1 MSVPPELMAVLQQAQ
16 GGNADA
22 GFPAPEAGFSG
33 MPPEQQGFAP
43 PEAPAETPE
52 DILNQMI
59 ELAKKHLTVEN
70 DPGQLAKMTKVL
82 DSLMQKLAQ
91 EQKEMNDALG
101 GKMSPRL
108 MARSLSG

>member
-1 MSVPPELMAVLQQAQ
+1 MSELPPELMAVLEQAQ

-22 GFPAPEAGFSG
+22 GFPSPDMGYAPPPEPAPE
-33 MPPEQQGFAP
+33 PPAQ
-43 PEAPAETPE
+43 TPE

-59 ELAKKHLTVEN
+59 ELAKTHLAVET

-82 DSLMQKLAQ
+82 DSLMQNLAQ
-91 EQKEMNDALG
+91 EQKEMHDALG
-101 GKMSPRL
+101 GKMTPRL

>member
-1 MSVPPELMAVLQQAQ
+1 MSELPPELMAALQQAQ

-22 GFPAPEAGFSG
+22 GFPAPDAYGAPTDAGYAQ
-33 MPPEQQGFAP
+33 PE
-43 PEAPAETPE
+43 EPAETPE

-82 DSLMQKLAQ
+82 DSLMQNLAQ
-91 EQKEMNDALG
+91 EQKEMHDALG
-101 GKMSPRL
+101 GKLSPR
-108 MARSLSG
+108 MMSRGLSG